1 MKSVKADFM
10 AVKRPR
16 PLKSERREVM
26 NSEEL
31 VKLMAE
37 IDAKG
42 IGWDKVEEKI
52 KVPHSLLKLYANSG
66 PVPVTIINK
75 LKKFLEAQPN

>member
-1 MKSVKADFM
+1 M

-16 PLKSERREVM
+16 QLKSERREVM
-26 NSEEL
+26 DSEEL
-31 VKLMAE
+31 IKLMAE

-52 KVPHSLLKLYANSG
+52 KVPYSLLKLYANSG